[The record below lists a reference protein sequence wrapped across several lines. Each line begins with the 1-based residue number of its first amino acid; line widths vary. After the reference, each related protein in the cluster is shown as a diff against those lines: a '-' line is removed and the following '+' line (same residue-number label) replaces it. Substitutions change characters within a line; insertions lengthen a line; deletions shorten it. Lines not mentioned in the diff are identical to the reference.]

1 MNRIRAYQI
10 LKISE
15 KASETE
21 IRDAYR
27 RLLPENNPED
37 NPEGFMQLRQAYD
50 TAMQY
55 LYELEEEE
63 DDIEDELSEID
74 IFMMNVEKI
83 YDDIRLR
90 SNIEKWK
97 ELFKD
102 DLCTGLDTSDDV
114 ENRLL
119 SFL

>member
-50 TAMQY
+50 TAIEY
-55 LYELEEEE
+55 LYESEEKE
-63 DDIEDELSEID
+63 DDFEDELSEID

-90 SNIEKWK
+90 SNIEK
-97 ELFKD
+97 
-102 DLCTGLDTSDDV
+102 
-114 ENRLL
+114 
-119 SFL
+119 